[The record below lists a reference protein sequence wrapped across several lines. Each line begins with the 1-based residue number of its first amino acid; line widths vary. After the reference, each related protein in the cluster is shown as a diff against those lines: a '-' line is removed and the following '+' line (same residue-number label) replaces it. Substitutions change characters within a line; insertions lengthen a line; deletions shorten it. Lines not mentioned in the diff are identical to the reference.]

1 MGVAHLIKLSMA
13 ELVLSPAPIIL
24 PHYGFVDFL
33 QLFLLGDTSRLL
45 AGSPRG
51 EASFVGEDT
60 VKTTMLL
67 QAIRRMPILTA
78 IPLSITIVLCVATI
92 AKVVLPLIPT
102 HSKEKRKTREA

>member
-1 MGVAHLIKLSMA
+1 MA

-24 PHYGFVDFL
+24 PYYGFVDFL

-67 QAIRRMPILTA
+67 Q
-78 IPLSITIVLCVATI
+78 V
-92 AKVVLPLIPT
+92 KNW
-102 HSKEKRKTREA
+102 